1 MSGNNYGHKTS
12 KRNDH
17 AIAEKEFMKMF
28 GGSKNE
34 L

>member
-1 MSGNNYGHKTS
+1 MPNGYGQKTE
-12 KRNDH
+12 KRNDQT
-17 AIAEKEFMKMF
+17 IAEKEFMKMF